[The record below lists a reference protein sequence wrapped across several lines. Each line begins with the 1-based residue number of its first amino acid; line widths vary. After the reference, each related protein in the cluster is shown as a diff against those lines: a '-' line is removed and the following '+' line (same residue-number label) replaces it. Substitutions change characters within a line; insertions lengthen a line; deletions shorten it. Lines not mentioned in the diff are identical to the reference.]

1 MTYSLFDF
9 LQLIGSLGI
18 FIFGMKIFSEG
29 LQKMA
34 GNRLKGI
41 LSGMTRNRLTGVVT
55 GLGTTAIT
63 QSSTTTTVMAV
74 SFVNAGLLTFV
85 QSTGVIMGANIGTTI
100 TAWMV
105 SLFGFK
111 FQITPIAL
119 SLIGIFFAFLFS
131 KNTRLRNVAE
141 AMVGFGIIFIGL
153 EFIKNGVPDIN
164 SNPAMFAV
172 LDSFSDYGFLSLVL
186 FLFIGTGLTLLTQ
199 SSSAAT
205 AITLVMLFEGWIS
218 FPIAAA
224 MILGEN
230 IGTTVTA
237 NIAALVGNVHA
248 KRAARFHFFFNVI
261 GVIWMLI
268 LIYPFLHLMDSIIQ
282 YATGVNVS
290 LMDPVAMAAV
300 GDNSALGTAVQQNST
315 VAISLFHTSFNV
327 LNVVLLFAFVPYL
340 VRFVEYIQPDRGGE
354 DDEYHLHYIT
364 AGPMTSPG
372 FSVEQANKEI
382 QHFVDIVEKMHESVY
397 DLLFDPTAKKDKLLE
412 KIAKAEEATDEM
424 EMEISDYLVRVSEN
438 TNLEHMLTQRIR
450 FMQTMIND
458 LERIADIYF
467 QLSRMAE
474 KMTDSRAAWPDEA
487 AAEMQEMLRTVHSA
501 ILTMKSNVM
510 LLPEDVDMER
520 AIACEEAIDDTR
532 EKYRD
537 THYVRLE
544 GGTYPARAGVIFMDM
559 LNRLERI
566 GDHIMNVN
574 EGAAGKRLK
583 STRIDDE

>member
-1 MTYSLFDF
+1 MTYSIFDF

-34 GNRLKGI
+34 GSRLKGI

-55 GLGTTAIT
+55 GFGTTAIT

-119 SLIGIFFAFLFS
+119 AVIGIFFAFLFS
-131 KNTRLRNVAE
+131 KNTRLRNIAE

-153 EFIKNGVPDIN
+153 EFIKGAVPDIN
-164 SNPAMFAV
+164 TNPEIFAF
-172 LDSFSDYGFLSLVL
+172 LDSFTDYGFLSMLLFVL
-186 FLFIGTGLTLLTQ
+186 LGTVLTLLTQ

-224 MILGEN
+224 MVLGEN

-268 LIYPFLHLMDSIIQ
+268 LIYPFLHLMDSVVQ
-282 YATGVNVS
+282 HFTGSGASV
-290 LMDPVAMAAV
+290 MDP
-300 GDNSALGTAVQQNST
+300 STTARENST
-315 VAISLFHTSFNV
+315 LALSLFHTSFNV
-327 LNVVLLFAFVPYL
+327 LNVILLFAFVPYL
-340 VRFVEYIQPDRGGE
+340 VRFVEYIQPDRGGD
-354 DDEYHLHYIT
+354 DDEFHLRYIS

-382 QHFVDIVEKMHESVY
+382 QQFTTVIDKMHTEVNT
-397 DLLFDPTAKKDKLLE
+397 LLFDPEVKHAKVVE
-412 KIAKAEEATDEM
+412 KVGKFEELTDEL
-424 EMEISDYLVRVSEN
+424 EMEISDYLVRISEN
-438 TNLEHMLTQRIR
+438 TNLEHALTERIR
-450 FMQTMIND
+450 FMQAMIND
-458 LERIADIYF
+458 LERIADIYY
-467 QLSRMAE
+467 QIAKLTERMTESKASWPE
-474 KMTDSRAAWPDEA
+474 DAAS
-487 AAEMQEMLRTVHSA
+487 EMQQMMDSVRDAINEMVKNVA
-501 ILTMKSNVM
+501 KS
-510 LLPEDVDMER
+510 PEDVSLDT
-520 AIACEEAIDDTR
+520 AIDLENRVDDTR
-532 EKYRD
+532 DKFRD
-537 THYVRLE
+537 SHYVRLE
-544 GGTYPARAGVIFMDM
+544 SGNYPARAGVVFMDM

-566 GDHIMNVN
+566 ADHILNVN
-574 EGAAGKRLK
+574 EAAAGRRLK
-583 STRIDDE
+583 ALRIDED